1 MKKGGIVK
9 EATRLPEEKML
20 HARIR
25 RGGGP
30 AMILRDK
37 TKKADMMVNLL
48 NEALA
53 TEIVCVFRYKRHHF
67 MAAGLSSFSAKAEF
81 LQHAME
87 EQAHVDQLA
96 ERILQLGGEP
106 NLSPEEGL
114 NRNLPEYVEGE
125 TLREMIT
132 EDLMAKRIVIDSY
145 REMIAAVAAHDSAT
159 CRVLEGILAQE
170 EEHAAERKC
179 LLKILGPESKSPAR
193 FLNLRGQKDSSGK

>member
-1 MKKGGIVK
+1 
-9 EATRLPEEKML
+9 ML
-20 HARIR
+20 HTRVR
-25 RGGGP
+25 RGGG
-30 AMILRDK
+30 AAVILTDK
-37 TKKADMMVNLL
+37 AQTTDMVVNLL

-67 MAAGLSSFSAKAEF
+67 MVGGLSSFSAKANF

-132 EDLMAKRIVIDSY
+132 EDLMAKRLVIDSY
-145 REMIAAVAAHDSAT
+145 REMIAVVAANDSTT

-179 LLKILGPESKSPAR
+179 LLKILGPESKCPRSIH
-193 FLNLRGQKDSSGK
+193 

>member
-9 EATRLPEEKML
+9 EATRLAEEKTL
-20 HARIR
+20 HARVR
-25 RGGGP
+25 RGGGA

-37 TKKADMMVNLL
+37 TKKVDMVVNLL

-87 EQAHVDQLA
+87 EQAHGNQLA
-96 ERILQLGGEP
+96 EPILQLGGEP
-106 NLSPEEGL
+106 NLSPEESL
-114 NRNLPEYVEGE
+114 NRNLPEYAEGE

-145 REMIAAVAAHDSAT
+145 REMIAAVAANDSTT

-179 LLKILGPESKSPAR
+179 LLKILGPESKCPRSIP
-193 FLNLRGQKDSSGK
+193 